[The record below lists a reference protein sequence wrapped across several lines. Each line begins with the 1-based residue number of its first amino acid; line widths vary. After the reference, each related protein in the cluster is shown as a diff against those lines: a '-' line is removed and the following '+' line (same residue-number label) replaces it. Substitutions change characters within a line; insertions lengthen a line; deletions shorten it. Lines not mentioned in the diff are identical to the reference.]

1 MTASAHHAKPKPR
14 GISVTKPLRTW
25 AGAVLGSQ
33 SQKPNYPQVL
43 SNISHLATVCHRKGD
58 SEMAL
63 ALHQQA
69 LAGFAVSGHP
79 QAQQSAETI
88 VSILNELGRGNEAAA
103 IAAEYGSRD
112 KLLSHRTPSGM
123 GE

>member
-1 MTASAHHAKPKPR
+1 M
-14 GISVTKPLRTW
+14 
-25 AGAVLGSQ
+25 LGSQ
-33 SQKPNYPQVL
+33 SQKPN
-43 SNISHLATVCHRKGD
+43 SRHLATVCQRKGD

-112 KLLSHRTPSGM
+112 KLLSHRTPSGT

>member
-1 MTASAHHAKPKPR
+1 MVESATP
-14 GISVTKPLRTW
+14 
-25 AGAVLGSQ
+25 
-33 SQKPNYPQVL
+33 L

-79 QAQQSAETI
+79 QAEQSAETI

-112 KLLSHRTPSGM
+112 KLLSHRTPSGT